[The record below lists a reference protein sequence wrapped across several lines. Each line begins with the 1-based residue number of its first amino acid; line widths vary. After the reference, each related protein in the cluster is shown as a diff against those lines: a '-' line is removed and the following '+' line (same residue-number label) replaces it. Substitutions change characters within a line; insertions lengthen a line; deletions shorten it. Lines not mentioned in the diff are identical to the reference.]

1 MNFEL
6 ITALNSMCERDNRW
20 SRRAWFASLAS
31 SLACGHLLANRLV
44 PSAFGTGPEEK
55 QVKSTMFR
63 VRSVLDLQGE
73 VRLKNQEHSIE
84 RKNGKQL
91 IARTAPVRSTS
102 TLDYDEQYVLGDVQ
116 GDSCLQYFHEAK
128 TEVNV
133 DGHVTKTELRES
145 CREIV
150 KHSAASGMV
159 SVAPS
164 QPMFAAER
172 DMVEGS
178 LTTMYLD
185 ALLTEDQ
192 VAIGDKWNVNTEAA
206 AKLLNIDAIH
216 EGKLTVCLVDLDKDN
231 AQLAIEGRIIG
242 SVRNVATEMV
252 IEGKGTLDRR
262 GGYVS
267 WLALQTEETREI
279 GEAEPGFKVTATL
292 RVLRAPI
299 EVMSHGRT
307 VNEALQD
314 IPSWESAGILQFQS
328 DHGFYRFL
336 ADRRWTTYRDN
347 GEEATLRFIVGNRR
361 VAQCNIA
368 NLVDFEAGRQLSME
382 GFQSDLRQVTSRA
395 GHEIL
400 EASERLSSSKHRML
414 RVVVSGSV
422 DGVPVRWIY
431 YHVSNDT
438 GRRLSMTFVFDETSL
453 ETFAEQDQQLAGTI
467 ELLSWPSKL
476 NPDELKEGASKVD
489 AESAQSS
496 GKSTTR

>member
-1 MNFEL
+1 MNFEQV
-6 ITALNSMCERDNRW
+6 TALNPTRQRNYRW
-20 SRRAWFASLAS
+20 SRRAWFASLVG
-31 SLACGHLLANRLV
+31 SLACGHLLSNRSV
-44 PSAFGTGPEEK
+44 PSAFGTEPEK
-55 QVKSTMFR
+55 KSAKSTMFR
-63 VRSVLDLQGE
+63 VRSLLELQGD
-73 VRLKNQEHSIE
+73 VRLKNQVASME

-102 TLDYDEQYVLGDVQ
+102 TLDYDEQYVLGDAQ

-133 DGHVTKTELRES
+133 DGHVTKTQLRES

-150 KHSAASGMV
+150 KHSAAAGMIT
-159 SVAPS
+159 VAPS

-172 DMVEGS
+172 DLVEGS
-178 LTTMYLD
+178 LATMYLD
-185 ALLTEDQ
+185 AFLTEEQ
-192 VAIGDKWNVNTEAA
+192 VSIGDKWNVDSQAA
-206 AKLLNIDAIH
+206 AKLLNLDAIH
-216 EGKLTVCLVDLDKDN
+216 DGKITVCLVDLDKEK
-231 AQLAIEGRIIG
+231 AHLAIEGKVSG

-252 IEGKGTLDRR
+252 IDGKGTLDRR

-279 GEAEPGFKVTATL
+279 GEAEPGFKITATL
-292 RVLRAPI
+292 RVLRAQI
-299 EVMSHGRT
+299 DAMTQGRT
-307 VNEALQD
+307 LNEALQD
-314 IPSWESAGILQFQS
+314 IPNWESAGILQFQS
-328 DHGFYRFL
+328 DQGFYRFL

-368 NLVDFEAGRQLSME
+368 NLFDFEPGKQLSME
-382 GFQSDLRQVTSRA
+382 GFQSDLREVTSRA

-400 EASERLSSSKHRML
+400 EASERLSSTKHRLL
-414 RVVVSGSV
+414 RVVVSGNV

-431 YHVSNDT
+431 YHVSNDA

-467 ELLSWPSKL
+467 ELLTWPSKL
-476 NPDELKEGASKVD
+476 NPEELKEGTSKVD
-489 AESAQSS
+489 AESAKAA